1 MRMMTQSR
9 AGKMIGVGTYEKKC
23 WWAQC
28 ALLLG
33 GNGRLA
39 TDMKIGKWKTVKR
52 YTRGVFVCIFTHPV
66 RIRLSVCGFA
76 LNEWF
81 IMHFSSFF
89 AKSSSLPS
97 PPTTKWALWVTKKR
111 SFSWSSNSLLNRYLT
126 ACLIT
131 HQSAGKHC
139 FAKCWDETP
148 VSVWKEDNRVAA
160 HCLAHLLVYWSFCFA
175 EQ

>member
-1 MRMMTQSR
+1 MSS
-9 AGKMIGVGTYEKKC
+9 V
-23 WWAQC
+23 
-28 ALLLG
+28 
-33 GNGRLA
+33 RLVA
-39 TDMKIGKWKTVKR
+39 RRKWKTGHGYENRQVEDSETIHTGCVRMYIYPSRDNQAECLRFSTKR
-52 YTRGVFVCIFTHPV
+52 VVYNAFFK
-66 RIRLSVCGFA
+66 L
-76 LNEWF
+76 
-81 IMHFSSFF
+81 F
-89 AKSSSLPS
+89 AKSSSPPS

-111 SFSWSSNSLLNRYLT
+111 SFSWSSNSLLNYRSSNRYLT